1 MHWTKLIINNQ
12 KLGDDYGF
20 TLVRGSGFRGVAFGG
35 RAHCGAAIGGDCA
48 ILGRYSCTL
57 EAGINWI
64 CVPFQ
69 LSAGRLSLKIES
81 VPATV
86 EVKTSDNM
94 FVSLPVNLMIQVEP
108 QNAKDAFI
116 NCKNPRAGARLG
128 AQYGALHCGG
138 YDVGRNV

>member
-1 MHWTKLIINNQ
+1 MDLLWYGVVG
-12 KLGDDYGF
+12 LGVWLLAG
-20 TLVRGSGFRGVAFGG
+20 VRIVEQQSVVIVQF
-35 RAHCGAAIGGDCA
+35 
-48 ILGRYSCTL
+48 LGRYSCTL

-94 FVSLPVNLMIQVEP
+94 FVAVPVNLMIQEEP
-108 QNAKDAFI
+108 QNEKDAFF
-116 NCKNPRAGARLG
+116 
-128 AQYGALHCGG
+128 
-138 YDVGRNV
+138 

>member
-12 KLGDDYGF
+12 KARDDYGF
-20 TLVRGSGFRGVAFGG
+20 TLVRVVGLGCGFGG

-108 QNAKDAFI
+108 QNAKDAFY
-116 NCKNPRAGARLG
+116 KLQNPTSRCAPGCSIRCAPLRR
-128 AQYGALHCGG
+128 
-138 YDVGRNV
+138 V